1 MDEAGIT
8 VPVPLL
14 RTRLEDA
21 WHAGL
26 HTLHRVCLHV
36 GACVNEECV
45 QRGRC
50 EVGRSRVSRLV
61 GRRVSAARAP
71 SRAAVTG
78 RAVWTR
84 VSPSQSSGNERVQHG
99 VQREPC
105 FRSFILHSSEPS
117 RTCAATSARLH
128 GSPLTSDRAAARP
141 TADARQRTVA
151 SRLPCRLPVRS
162 ALGTRP
168 SRPTPAMHC
177 PVSLPDAAVLTARG
191 RAFPCTECVSLRA
204 ACASSR
210 GYLCPSYPPLP
221 ALPQCSPS
229 PRPSRL
235 SHV

>member
-1 MDEAGIT
+1 MSEGLRREHAQSHMCMDEAGIT

-14 RTRLEDA
+14 RTRLEAA

-45 QRGRC
+45 QCGRC

-105 FRSFILHSSEPS
+105 FRVHSYFTLHSEPTHLPRLASHIRSGSGAADS
-117 RTCAATSARLH
+117 RRATAHR
-128 GSPLTSDRAAARP
+128 R
-141 TADARQRTVA
+141 VA
-151 SRLPCRLPVRS
+151 SSVPHVCSV
-162 ALGTRP
+162 GTRHP
-168 SRPTPAMHC
+168 PVPT
-177 PVSLPDAAVLTARG
+177 LPG
-191 RAFPCTECVSLRA
+191 H
-204 ACASSR
+204 
-210 GYLCPSYPPLP
+210 
-221 ALPQCSPS
+221 ALSC
-229 PRPSRL
+229 L
-235 SHV
+235 SA